1 MKNNNGTNSTTK
13 IKYIEVVSP
22 VLCPDRPNK
31 KKLKIPNNGLSSEED
46 QLWNRIDDSES
57 TIIFPNPTDNLINI
71 KGSGL
76 QSYELVDF
84 SGKQMS
90 TGLLTEGL
98 NAVDVKNID
107 AGVYLLKIVS
117 QNERTATKVI
127 IAK

>member
-1 MKNNNGTNSTTK
+1 MDFLQKN
-13 IKYIEVVSP
+13 
-22 VLCPDRPNK
+22 
-31 KKLKIPNNGLSSEED
+31 
-46 QLWNRIDDSES
+46 SES